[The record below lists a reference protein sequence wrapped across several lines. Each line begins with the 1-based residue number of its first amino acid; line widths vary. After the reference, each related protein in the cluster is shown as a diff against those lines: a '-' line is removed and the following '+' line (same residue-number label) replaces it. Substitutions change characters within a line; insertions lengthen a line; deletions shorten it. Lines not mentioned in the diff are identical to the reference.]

1 MPYKEMNW
9 KEQNFILKRFK
20 VKVYKILENQNWIQE
35 PQKWQLLLTDGFNI
49 VWNNKESNSLKK
61 EGESIWVVTGWKK
74 AVIHSEP
81 TNPFDLKSFEETQY
95 EPRIYVDHNQTNDV
109 NYENIQS

>member
-9 KEQNFILKRFK
+9 EEQNFILKRFK

-61 EGESIWVVTGWKK
+61 EGETIWVVTGWKK
-74 AVIHSEP
+74 TVIHSEP
-81 TNPFDLKSFEETQY
+81 TNPFDLKSFKETQY
-95 EPRIYVDHNQTNDV
+95 EPRIYVDHNQANDIY
-109 NYENIQS
+109 YENIQS